1 MSKVVVI
8 EKIVNNTST
17 YKKIK
22 VKYLSQKQ
30 RYHFGITKNKSIN
43 KSKTKKPIKF
53 NNNDYLL

>member
-30 RYHFGITKNKSIN
+30 RYHFGITKNESTN
-43 KSKTKKPIKF
+43 KSKTKI
-53 NNNDYLL
+53 